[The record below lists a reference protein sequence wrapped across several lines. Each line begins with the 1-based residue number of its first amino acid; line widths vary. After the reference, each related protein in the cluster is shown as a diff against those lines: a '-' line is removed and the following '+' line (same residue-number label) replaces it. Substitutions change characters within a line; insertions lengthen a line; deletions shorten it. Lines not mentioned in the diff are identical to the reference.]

1 MKKLIRNSRRKP
13 AVLCLNNG
21 GIMRLTVMLVL
32 SFFLA
37 ATTVSQTRH
46 ALTFDDLIS
55 MGRISDPQ
63 VSPDGTTVVFVVTY
77 YSKTENSSNSNLY
90 LVSIDGG
97 TIRQLTNSLRAN
109 NNPRWMPGGM
119 AIAFVSTRDGESQI
133 WTIPVNGGE
142 AKKSS
147 SISTEA
153 SGMIVS
159 PDGRW
164 FAFSSDVFPDCESD
178 DCNEVRNAQLAK
190 TKVKAKV
197 FDRLPY
203 RVWNYWK
210 DGRRSHMFVM
220 PATGGKA
227 VDLTPGDFDTPPI
240 DLGGRWDYDFSP
252 DSKEIVFT
260 RNTDPMVAISTNNDL
275 FTVPVSGGAAK
286 RITDNPANDSQPLY
300 SPDGKYI
307 AYRKMVRAGFEA
319 DRSRLV
325 LYDRSTGTHVNLS
338 EDFDYSV
345 GDFCWTSDS
354 KDLLFSAD
362 DKGNST
368 IFKIAVATR
377 KVDVIMNKGYNHSF
391 ALTPDGKTIVF
402 IKESIESPAE
412 LFRMDASGKNLK
424 QLTRINADRVA
435 KLEMNPLE
443 DFWFTG
449 AEGTKAHGWII
460 KPPGFKTAAK
470 YPMIYLVHGG
480 PQGQWG
486 DQFHYR
492 WSGQMFASRGYVV
505 LMVNPRGS
513 TGYGQK
519 FTDEISRDWGG
530 KVYVDLMNGLDHV
543 IKTYPFIDG
552 NRVAA
557 AGASYGGYMMNW
569 MAGHTDRFRAIV
581 SHDGVYNPKS
591 MYGTTEELWFPEWEF
606 GGTPYEHAD
615 LYERWS
621 PLNSA
626 TNFKTPTLVVHG
638 QLDYRVDVS
647 EGFQFF
653 TALQRRGVKSK
664 MLYFPDEGHWVMKPA
679 NAELWY
685 KTVLDWIDENTR

>member
-13 AVLCLNNG
+13 AVLYLNNG

-32 SFFLA
+32 SFLLA

-685 KTVLDWIDENTR
+685 KTVLDWIDDNTR